1 MSSVPSLKAETPID
15 VDDAELI
22 DRSRNQPEVFSGIY
36 ERHARRLR
44 GYVARR
50 LGPDAADDIVSETFL
65 IAFRRRGDY
74 DLTREDAGPWLFGI
88 AVRLVGNHWRSE
100 IRMHRAFA
108 RSGFE
113 PLVTDA
119 LDERVADAVTAKAQ
133 GPRLATALATLS
145 ERDREPLLLR
155 TWGGMSCKEIADV
168 LDIPVGTV
176 RSRVHRA
183 RGTLRAALG
192 SSFAV

>member
-1 MSSVPSLKAETPID
+1 MPL
-15 VDDAELI
+15 VDFWIGQLVQRHRH
-22 DRSRNQPEVFSGIY
+22 RSGSRLSIY
-36 ERHARRLR
+36 ERHARRLW

-50 LGPDAADDIVSETFL
+50 LGPDAADDIVSESFL

-74 DLTREDAGPWLFGI
+74 DLTRADAGPWLFGI

-100 IRMHRAFA
+100 IRMQRAFA

-113 PLVTDA
+113 PLVTEA

-155 TWGGMSCKEIADV
+155 TWGGMSCKEIGDV

-183 RGTLRAALG
+183 RRTLRAALG

>member
-1 MSSVPSLKAETPID
+1 MSSVPSLKVETLID

-22 DRSRNQPEVFSGIY
+22 DRSRNQPEAFSGIY
-36 ERHARRLR
+36 ERHARRLW

-74 DLTREDAGPWLFGI
+74 DLTRADAGPWLFGI

-100 IRMHRAFA
+100 IRMQRAFA

-113 PLVTDA
+113 PLVTEA

-133 GPRLATALATLS
+133 GPRLATALAALS

-155 TWGGMSCKEIADV
+155 TWGGMSCKEIGDV

-183 RGTLRAALG
+183 RRTLRAALG
-192 SSFAV
+192 SSCAV

>member
-1 MSSVPSLKAETPID
+1 MSSVPSLKVETPID

-22 DRSRNQPEVFSGIY
+22 DRSRNQPEAFSGIY
-36 ERHARRLR
+36 ERHSRRLW

-88 AVRLVGNHWRSE
+88 VVRLVGNHWRSE

-155 TWGGMSCKEIADV
+155 TGGMSCKEIADV

-183 RGTLRAALG
+183 RRTLRAALG